1 VTAPPSGTPHLQ
13 QVLPTARAIL
23 WRPVPA
29 GATRGAAGTY
39 PIFIEQKA
47 IAALHDHADAAKG
60 QALLGFL
67 VGDLYVCPTTKIR
80 YAVIDSTIRLNQ
92 AIYGDKTLVVVSR
105 LWERIQEELRR
116 IHGHL
121 IGWYHS
127 HPTTPA
133 TLGPGDVET
142 HEQYFTQPWQAALV
156 LGSVGGAG
164 VAGLF
169 RPGSSAAWASESLQ
183 FYELIEGDE
192 RLAGGRKRSVQPWG
206 NFTTDDPAA
215 VREVSIATP
224 RGSGPSDRS
233 TIEVVG
239 AHEEEARAP
248 RPSAPIP
255 KPPPPPPPPRKSAPA
270 PPGATKG
277 LPLLDSAAPPPSEP
291 VFTPAEPAPPPP
303 APAPPAPPPRPT
315 PPPPAPP
322 APSPRPSTARRSSRR
337 SNPSVGKMFVMQ
349 ETRPRRTGL
358 VALLLLVA
366 IGTAAWYFF
375 LGPGVP
381 MRLRLLRAAGIGG
394 GSGQGAPV
402 SAPPADSSVVMLDH
416 LGDSL
421 ARAVSRYRDRAK
433 LFDNR
438 QLDCAALGPGLVGV
452 EDLVIAYSRGKART
466 AMLDSMRVTRDQ
478 LLAAG
483 ADSVE
488 RHFDRSGCPRP

>member
-1 VTAPPSGTPHLQ
+1 VTGQPGTPHLQ

-29 GATRGAAGTY
+29 GAARAPGTAY

-47 IAALHDHADAAKG
+47 VGALHDHALAAKG

-116 IHGHL
+116 IHGAL

-133 TLGPGDVET
+133 ALSAGDVET
-142 HEQYFTQPWQAALV
+142 HEQYFTQPWQTALV
-156 LGSVGGAG
+156 MGRHDGAD

-169 RPGSSAAWASESLQ
+169 RPGSGPAWASESLQ
-183 FYELIEGDE
+183 FYELIEGDP
-192 RLAGGRKRSVQPWG
+192 RLTAGRKRSVQPWS

-215 VREVSIATP
+215 VREVSVAAP
-224 RGSGPSDRS
+224 RESGGGPGDRS

-239 AHEEEARAP
+239 AHEEEARPP
-248 RPSAPIP
+248 RVSAPIP
-255 KPPPPPPPPRKSAPA
+255 KPPPPPPPPPRKSAPPA
-270 PPGATKG
+270 PPKAPASPPPPVPAAAKG
-277 LPLLDSAAPPPSEP
+277 LPLLDTTASRPSEP
-291 VFTPAEPAPPPP
+291 VFTKAAPEPPP
-303 APAPPAPPPRPT
+303 APPPAPPPRPSAS
-315 PPPPAPP
+315 AP
-322 APSPRPSTARRSSRR
+322 ARRPSRR
-337 SNPSVGKMFVMQ
+337 STPAVGKMFVT
-349 ETRPRRTGL
+349 EEPRRRRGGL
-358 VALLLLVA
+358 VALLVFAVLG
-366 IGTAAWYFF
+366 GTAWYLF
-375 LGPGVP
+375 LGPGVGLWQKP
-381 MRLRLLRAAGIGG
+381 Q
-394 GSGQGAPV
+394 GSGA
-402 SAPPADSSVVMLDH
+402 ALAIPAQDSTAFKLDR

-421 ARAVSRYRDRAK
+421 ARTVSRYRERAK

-438 QLDCAALGPGLVGV
+438 QIDCAALAPGLVSV
-452 EDLVIAYSRGKART
+452 EDVMMAYSRGRART
-466 AMLDSMRVTRDQ
+466 PMLDSTRLAHDQ
-478 LLAAG
+478 LIAAG

-488 RHFDRSGCPRP
+488 RHFDRSGCARP

>member
-1 VTAPPSGTPHLQ
+1 VTAPTAGTPHLQ

-29 GATRGAAGTY
+29 GAARGPAGSY

-47 IAALHDHADAAKG
+47 IAALHDHAGAAKG

-105 LWERIQEELRR
+105 LWDRIQEELRR

-133 TLGPGDVET
+133 RLSAGDVET

-156 LGSVGGAG
+156 LGSDGGAS

-169 RPGSSAAWASESLQ
+169 RPGASATWASESLQ

-192 RLAGGRKRSVQPWG
+192 RLAGGRKRSVQPWS

-215 VREVSIATP
+215 VREVSIATT
-224 RGSGPSDRS
+224 RAAGPGDRS

-277 LPLLDSAAPPPSEP
+277 LPLLDTAAARPSEP
-291 VFTPAEPAPPPP
+291 VFTPAEPVAPPPP
-303 APAPPAPPPRPT
+303 APPRPT

-322 APSPRPSTARRSSRR
+322 PPPPRPSTARRSSRR

-349 ETRPRRTGL
+349 EPRPRRGGL

-366 IGTAAWYFF
+366 VGAAAWYFF
-375 LGPGVP
+375 LGPGIP
-381 MRLRLLRAAGIGG
+381 TRLRWLRAAGIGG

-402 SAPPADSSVVMLDH
+402 SAPAADSSVRMLDR

-421 ARAVSRYRDRAK
+421 ARAVSRYRDRAR

-438 QLDCAALGPGLVGV
+438 QLDCAALGPGLVTV

-466 AMLDSMRVTRDQ
+466 SMLDSTRVTRDQ
-478 LLAAG
+478 MLAAG

-488 RHFDRSGCPRP
+488 RHFDRSTCPRP

>member
-1 VTAPPSGTPHLQ
+1 VTGQPGTPHLQ

-29 GATRGAAGTY
+29 GAARAPGTAY

-47 IAALHDHADAAKG
+47 VGALHDHARAAKG

-67 VGDLYVCPTTKIR
+67 VGDLYACPTTKIR

-133 TLGPGDVET
+133 ALSAGDVET
-142 HEQYFTQPWQAALV
+142 HEQYFTQPWQMALV
-156 LGSVGGAG
+156 MGRNDGAD

-169 RPGSSAAWASESLQ
+169 RPGSGPAWASESLQ
-183 FYELIEGDE
+183 FYELIEGDP
-192 RLAGGRKRSVQPWG
+192 RLTAGRKRSVQPWS

-215 VREVSIATP
+215 VREVSVAAP
-224 RGSGPSDRS
+224 RESIGGPGDRS

-239 AHEEEARAP
+239 AHEEEATAPRRAP
-248 RPSAPIP
+248 ATMERTPAFRASAPIP
-255 KPPPPPPPPRKSAPA
+255 KPPPPPPPPRKSAA
-270 PPGATKG
+270 PPVPPAAKG
-277 LPLLDSAAPPPSEP
+277 LPLLDTAAPRPSEP
-291 VFTPAEPAPPPP
+291 VFTRAAPPEPPP
-303 APAPPAPPPRPT
+303 APAPMPPRPASAPARRTPPPRRST
-315 PPPPAPP
+315 PA
-322 APSPRPSTARRSSRR
+322 
-337 SNPSVGKMFVMQ
+337 VGKMFVT
-349 ETRPRRTGL
+349 EEPRRRGGGL
-358 VALLLLVA
+358 VALLALAVL
-366 IGTAAWYFF
+366 GAAGWYFL
-375 LGPGVP
+375 LGPGVA
-381 MRLRLLRAAGIGG
+381 LRQKAERSGAALTLPT
-394 GSGQGAPV
+394 Q
-402 SAPPADSSVVMLDH
+402 DSTAFKLDR

-421 ARAVSRYRDRAK
+421 ARTVSRYRERAK

-438 QLDCAALGPGLVGV
+438 QIDCAALAPGLVSV
-452 EDLVIAYSRGKART
+452 EDIMIAYSRGRART
-466 AMLDSMRVTRDQ
+466 PMLDSTRLAHDQ
-478 LLAAG
+478 LIAAG

-488 RHFDRSGCPRP
+488 RHFDRSGCARP